1 MEDEK
6 NLLISIKLDENKIA
20 SRLKDINKN
29 IMDLESQNKDLQ
41 KAIDGS
47 GDKFGIFS
55 KRIQENNDKIKDL
68 QKQTLDLQNQ
78 MSSTA
83 SSTDKFNSN
92 LTKLDSGLT
101 NTNKLT
107 GDGSTEFKDLSRSIN
122 QASQSTVDFT
132 ENNKRLETVVNQN
145 KSALEKLGK
154 SAQDLRTE
162 VATLDKLVEALSSH
176 PITLDTTNAINST
189 ITLKENLLEVAD
201 GVEEMSNAS
210 VDNLLSGIEKL
221 KSALPVCNQAV
232 EILNQSFKNLGY
244 DSKINLDGISTAITS
259 IAGVV
264 SGIASEN
271 YAQAIVSAIPLIGQG
286 IDYITKKI
294 REARDGTAE
303 FKGIWSTMDF
313 ETTRRAITGVED
325 QLNKSLNPKA
335 SEWYRE
341 LSQFFSKDIPDF
353 FDEVI
358 QFVAV
363 VWVRI
368 RENVSHAINWVN
380 DKIRD
385 IFGVDILNGFD
396 DAIIYISAR
405 VNQFFGW
412 IGRQLT
418 SMFNELADGVD
429 WVISKIGTK
438 AQKQRAEQR
447 RERRA
452 SMAEEEK
459 DYEDNLVARAAK
471 ERKARRERVRANK
484 EANREEEKDYE
495 DNLAGR
501 WAKERQQRRQADTE
515 RQQAEIKRKQE
526 AGKNIAEIEKLERD
540 ADLRR
545 EQRLTEIERLNREM
559 QTATCEERKRL
570 EGEILQLQLE
580 NARERATLEQQKL
593 DTYLETL
600 KKVVVVYDE
609 ASGKTIEKLVDVEA
623 TSEQA
628 EIINQLRINLEKYNR
643 EVENLEATEEEHNKT
658 LRTEIELSKEQH
670 SLAEAKRKYELDEV
684 NRRQQIIELKN
695 QEGDTDAKVLD
706 IQRQSLQEKINLLK
720 QEIELQEKRM
730 SVMTEVSEA
739 ELDSLNRLQ
748 VSLKE
753 TENELS
759 NLNNGFATGK
769 SDAGGFGSSL
779 DKLSGDVGTASG
791 ALSLLGINGAG
802 AIKKLITGIK
812 ALSKLM
818 TSWVGIVIAAVIIA
832 IKEVSRAFSENQAL
846 LDSLSSVYEA
856 IEPIIERVRVV
867 FELLARTIALV
878 CDGIAWLIRNVIG
891 TQEAYKEE
899 QKQAKLLQEAT
910 ENLNAAK
917 KKYAEDE
924 EARSQRMIELNRIIK
939 DSELKS
945 IDERIAAQEELNK
958 IKEESLRDAQ
968 IIANKELAVFK
979 ATNDSR
985 ISELERIKRE
995 NGKFT
1000 ESQESEYNSLID
1012 KLNELEL
1019 ASIKAANA
1027 MVNSYQ
1033 DAKDGILS
1041 ILSELTAEEIKERL
1055 EKYKAEKEVHDAERR
1070 LIQDGYD
1077 KENQQIDNLMK
1088 KVYAKTS
1095 LEEAVIF
1102 LRQKGIE
1109 VLKEEET
1116 QWDAIYG
1123 KLLNIRKV
1131 GPLELPGAL
1140 DTEGEAMQQQIDLYQ
1155 EAYDRAMARSKKK
1168 TPTPTSGKSDAEK
1181 EAEKQAA
1188 AYAKYWNDAFD
1199 SAEKG
1204 LVDFHSELNKA
1215 ERDFKELSMTK
1226 LQIFDLN
1233 MEDTMKELDARK
1245 DEIQAKLQEIQNTTT
1260 QTPEQEQQKQQA
1272 IAYYTEM
1279 YENMEALRTQITL
1292 KAAQERAKI
1301 EEQVAKEAQE
1311 KIVKGYEKAN
1321 EEIERQFRQRE
1332 LATRQ
1337 ENGGIDNSAELS
1349 PIQEASL
1356 ELEQAKEQLR
1366 LLQETMTQL
1375 DPASEEYQEFAD
1387 KIVEANLQIMD
1398 STNTLNDAIS
1408 QTVQSYT
1415 NAFSSMASSMSAYYA
1430 AEKKSVQNSKKS
1442 EGEKAGLIEEIE
1454 RKERMATLAQIAFST
1469 ASSIA
1474 QVVADA
1480 SKAGWPAMIPIIIGG
1495 IATVIAS
1502 IAAAKSAMSG
1512 YAEGGIIPGTSYS
1525 GDKVQARVNSGE
1537 MVLTTQQQKQLFEIA
1552 NGRGSQG
1559 MNYELMVSAF
1569 TNAVERM
1576 PSPTLDYQEFTTFVS
1591 GVDNSNNLVKLK

>member
-29 IMDLESQNKDLQ
+29 IKDLESQNKDLQ

-47 GDKFGIFS
+47 GDKFGIFA
-55 KRIQENNDKIKDL
+55 KRIQENNNKIKDL
-68 QKQTLDLQNQ
+68 QRQTSDLQSQITN
-78 MSSTA
+78 TA
-83 SSTDKFNSN
+83 TGTEKFNSA
-92 LTKLDSGLT
+92 LSKLDTGLST
-101 NTNKLT
+101 TNKLT
-107 GDGSTEFKDLSRSIN
+107 GDGSTDFKDLSRSIN

-132 ENNKRLETVVNQN
+132 ENNKRLEAVVNQN

-176 PITLDTTNAINST
+176 PITLDTTNALNST

-259 IAGVV
+259 IAGIV

-325 QLNKSLNPKA
+325 QLNKSLNPKS

-385 IFGVDILNGFD
+385 IFGVGILNGFD
-396 DAIIYISAR
+396 DAIIYISAK
-405 VNQFFGW
+405 VSQFFGW

-438 AQKQRAEQR
+438 AQKQRANQR

-570 EGEILQLQLE
+570 EGDILQLQLE

-609 ASGKTIEKLVDVEA
+609 ASGKTIETLVDVEA

-730 SVMTEVSEA
+730 SVMTEVSET

-748 VSLKE
+748 VSLRE

-759 NLNNGFATGK
+759 NLNNGFSTGK

-818 TSWVGIVIAAVIIA
+818 ISWVGIVIAAVIIA

-846 LDSLSSVYEA
+846 MDSLSSVYEA

-1055 EKYKAEKEVHDAERR
+1055 EKYKAEKEVHDAERQ

-1077 KENQQIDNLMK
+1077 KENQQIENLMNLVMHK
-1088 KVYAKTS
+1088 NQ

-1116 QWDAIYG
+1116 NWEAIYS
-1123 KLLNIRKV
+1123 KLLSIKKV
-1131 GPLELPGAL
+1131 GPIDLPF

-1155 EAYDRAMARSKKK
+1155 EAYDRAMARSKKTK
-1168 TPTPTSGKSDAEK
+1168 TPTPKSGKSDAEK
-1181 EAEKQAA
+1181 EAEKQAE
-1188 AYAKYWNDAFD
+1188 AYAKYWTDAFAA
-1199 SAEKG
+1199 AEKG
-1204 LVDFHSELNKA
+1204 LVDFHSELKKA
-1215 ERDFKELSMTK
+1215 ERSFQELSMTK

-1245 DEIQAKLQEIQNTTT
+1245 AEIQAKLQEIQNTTT

-1301 EEQVAKEAQE
+1301 EEQIAKEAQE

-1321 EEIERQFRQRE
+1321 EEIERQFKQRE

-1480 SKAGWPAMIPIIIGG
+1480 SKAGWPAMIPILIGG
-1495 IATVIAS
+1495 IATVIAA
-1502 IAAAKSAMSG
+1502 IASAKSAMAG

-1552 NGRGSQG
+1552 NGRGSAG

>member
-1 MEDEK
+1 MEER
-6 NLLISIKLDENKIA
+6 NLVISINLDENKIA
-20 SRLKDINKN
+20 SRLKEINKN
-29 IMDLESQNKDLQ
+29 IETLESQNKDLQ
-41 KAIDGS
+41 KAVEGS

-55 KRIQENNDKIKDL
+55 KKIQENNDKIKDL
-68 QKQTLDLQNQ
+68 QRQTSDLQSQITN
-78 MSSTA
+78 TA
-83 SSTDKFNSN
+83 TGTEKFNSA
-92 LTKLDSGLT
+92 LSKLDSGLGT
-101 NTNKLT
+101 TNKLT
-107 GDGSTEFKDLSRSIN
+107 GDGSSDFKDLSRSIN

-145 KSALEKLGK
+145 KEALSKLGK

-201 GVEEMSNAS
+201 GVEEMSNTG

-325 QLNKSLNPKA
+325 QLNKSLNPKS

-353 FDEVI
+353 LDEVI
-358 QFVAV
+358 QFVSVNVAR
-363 VWVRI
+363 VRDYI
-368 RENVSHAINWVN
+368 SRGINWVN

-385 IFGVDILNGFD
+385 IFGVDLLNGFD
-396 DAIIYISAR
+396 DAIIYISAK

-418 SMFNELADGVD
+418 STFNELADGVD

-447 RERRA
+447 RQSRA

-484 EANREEEKDYE
+484 EANREETKDYE
-495 DNLAGR
+495 DTLAGR

-540 ADLRR
+540 VDLRR

-580 NARERATLEQQKL
+580 NARERANLEQQKL

-628 EIINQLRINLEKYNR
+628 EIINQLKINLEKYNR
-643 EVENLEATEEEHNKT
+643 EVENLTASEEQHNAT
-658 LRTEIELSKEQH
+658 LRTEIELSKQSH
-670 SLAEAKRKYELDEV
+670 TLAEAKRQYDLAEV
-684 NRRQQIIELKN
+684 DRRQQIIELKN
-695 QEGDTDAKVLD
+695 QEGDTDTKILD

-730 SVMTEVSEA
+730 SVMTEVSET

-748 VSLKE
+748 VSLRE
-753 TENELS
+753 TENELT

-846 LDSLSSVYEA
+846 MDSLSSVYEA

-1055 EKYKAEKEVHDAERR
+1055 EKYKAEKEVHDAERQ

-1077 KENQQIDNLMK
+1077 QENQQIDILMK

-1116 QWDAIYG
+1116 QWDALYG

-1131 GPLELPGAL
+1131 GPLELPF

-1155 EAYDRAMARSKKK
+1155 EAYDRAMARSKKTK
-1168 TPTPTSGKSDAEK
+1168 TTTTTSGKSDAEK

-1204 LVDFHSELNKA
+1204 LVDFHKELKKA
-1215 ERDFKELSMTK
+1215 ERDFRELSMNK

-1233 MEDTMKELDARK
+1233 MEDTMKELDVRK
-1245 DEIQAKLQEIQNTTT
+1245 AEIQAKIHEIQNTPT
-1260 QTPEQEQQKQQA
+1260 QTPEEEEQKQQS

-1279 YENMEALRTQITL
+1279 YESMEALRTQITL

-1301 EEQVAKEAQE
+1301 EQELAKEAQE
-1311 KIVKGYEKAN
+1311 KIVKDYETAD
-1321 EEIERQFRQRE
+1321 EEIVRKYKAAMLEARE
-1332 LATRQ
+1332 SNPMVEFGADLDPIKQAEMELQQAKDQLELLKATLAT
-1337 ENGGIDNSAELS
+1337 
-1349 PIQEASL
+1349 
-1356 ELEQAKEQLR
+1356 
-1366 LLQETMTQL
+1366 L
-1375 DPASEEYQEFAD
+1375 DPASEAYAEFAD
-1387 KIVEANLQIMD
+1387 KIV
-1398 STNTLNDAIS
+1398 DAS
-1408 QTVQSYT
+1408 QTVIDKQKELNDSIVNTATQYT
-1415 NAFSSMASSMSAYYA
+1415 DAFANIAGSISTVIK
-1430 AEKKSVQNSKKS
+1430 AEKDEIKNSKKS
-1442 EGEKAGLIEEIE
+1442 EGEKAALLKKLEE
-1454 RKERMATLAQIAFST
+1454 KERAATIAQIAFSS
-1469 ASSIA
+1469 ASALAQGIA
-1474 QVVADA
+1474 SAMKLQY
-1480 SKAGWPAMIPIIIGG
+1480 PLNIIAMIST
-1495 IATVIAS
+1495 IASVIAS
-1502 IAAAKSAMSG
+1502 IATAKAQMSG
-1512 YAEGGIIPGTSYS
+1512 YAEGGIVPGDSYS

-1537 MVLTTQQQKQLFEIA
+1537 MILTQAQQRRLFEIA

-1576 PSPTLDYQEFTTFVS
+1576 PAPVLDYSEFQVFENNVS
-1591 GVDNSNNLVKLK
+1591 NNNNLVKLK

>member
-1 MEDEK
+1 MEER
-6 NLLISIKLDENKIA
+6 NLVISINLDENKIA
-20 SRLKDINKN
+20 SRLKEINKN
-29 IMDLESQNKDLQ
+29 IETLESQNKDLQ
-41 KAIDGS
+41 KAVEGS

-55 KRIQENNDKIKDL
+55 KKIQENNDKIKDL

-107 GDGSTEFKDLSRSIN
+107 GDGSTEFKDLSGSIN

-132 ENNKRLETVVNQN
+132 ENNKRLESVVNQN

-201 GVEEMSNAS
+201 GVEEMSNAG
-210 VDNLLSGIEKL
+210 VENLLSGIEKL
-221 KSALPVCNQAV
+221 KSALPICNKAV

-259 IAGVV
+259 IAGIV

-271 YAQAIVSAIPLIGQG
+271 YAQAIVSAIPLIGQLL
-286 IDYITKKI
+286 DFITKKI

-325 QLNKSLNPKA
+325 QLNKSLNPKS

-341 LSQFFSKDIPDF
+341 FSQFFTKDIPDF

-363 VWVRI
+363 NVARI
-368 RENVSHAINWVN
+368 KDINSKAINWVN

-396 DAIIYISAR
+396 DVIIYISAK
-405 VNQFFGW
+405 VSQFFGW

-418 SMFNELADGVD
+418 SMFDGIANGVD
-429 WVISKIGTK
+429 RVISVIGTK
-438 AQKQRAEQR
+438 AQRQRAEER
-447 RERRA
+447 IERRKSA
-452 SMAEEEK
+452 EEEEK

-495 DNLAGR
+495 DTLAGR

-515 RQQAEIKRKQE
+515 RQQAEIKRKQQ
-526 AGKNIAEIEKLERD
+526 AGAAIAEIERLERE
-540 ADLRR
+540 ADLKR
-545 EQRLTEIERLNREM
+545 EQRLTEIERLNRDM
-559 QTATCEERKRL
+559 QVATCEERKRL
-570 EGEILQLQLE
+570 EGDILQLQLD
-580 NARERATLEQQKL
+580 NARERANLEQQKL

-600 KKVVVVYDE
+600 KKVVVVYDQ
-609 ASGKTIEKLVDVEA
+609 ATGKNIEKIVDVEA

-628 EIINQLRINLEKYNR
+628 EIINQLNIGLEKANR
-643 EVENLEATEEEHNKT
+643 EVENLTAAQEAHNKT
-658 LRTEIELSKEQH
+658 IRTEIEIAKEQH
-670 SLAEAKRKYELDEV
+670 TLAEAKRKYELDEV

-695 QEGDTDAKVLD
+695 QEGDTDAKVLE
-706 IQRQSLQEKINLLK
+706 IQRESLQEKIALIK

-730 SVMTEVSEA
+730 SVMTEVSET

-791 ALSLLGINGAG
+791 ALSLLGIQGAG

-846 LDSLSSVYEA
+846 MDSLSSVYEA

-985 ISELERIKRE
+985 IAELERIKRE

-1055 EKYKAEKEVHDAERR
+1055 EKYKAEKEVHDAERQ
-1070 LIQDGYD
+1070 LIQDGYNQ
-1077 KENQQIDNLMK
+1077 ENQQIQTLMDLVMHK
-1088 KVYAKTS
+1088 NQ

-1116 QWDAIYG
+1116 NWEAIYN
-1123 KLLNIRKV
+1123 KLLSIKKV
-1131 GPLELPGAL
+1131 GPLDLPF

-1155 EAYDRAMARSKKK
+1155 EAYDRAMARSKK
-1168 TPTPTSGKSDAEK
+1168 TNTTPTSGKSDAEK

-1188 AYAKYWNDAFD
+1188 AYAKYWTDAFD
-1199 SAEKG
+1199 AAEKG

-1215 ERDFKELSMTK
+1215 ERSFQELSMTK

-1245 DEIQAKLQEIQNTTT
+1245 AEIQAKLQELQNTTT

-1279 YENMEALRTQITL
+1279 YKNMEALRTQITL

-1301 EEQVAKEAQE
+1301 EEQMAKEAQE

-1387 KIVEANLQIMD
+1387 KIIEANLQIMD

-1502 IAAAKSAMSG
+1502 IAAAKSAMAG

-1559 MNYELMVSAF
+1559 MNYEIMVAAF